1 MLLYTILS
9 AQALRQID
17 VKNRIDYQLIIYMFD
32 ILKKL
37 NGGVRPD
44 MTEDDYNVQYVIIR
58 VFMPLIKLTKS
69 QRMDLFSP
77 LTCDI
82 RFLLCKQIVREVGEV
97 TNARACGIQAVEGQE
112 ESTIIE
118 IILTKSIWRNLK
130 L

>member
-1 MLLYTILS
+1 
-9 AQALRQID
+9 
-17 VKNRIDYQLIIYMFD
+17 
-32 ILKKL
+32 
-37 NGGVRPD
+37 
-44 MTEDDYNVQYVIIR
+44 
-58 VFMPLIKLTKS
+58 
-69 QRMDLFSP
+69 MDLFSP